1 MMFGYLLGATNIQ
14 SEIIPYARYLL
25 KNDANDSIGDKDGV
39 IVGGN
44 ITFDGIQASFD
55 GNSIIQ
61 TQLALNIYTY
71 SFNFK
76 FTLFSTSGYTFLT
89 DSTTRV
95 VVGVYNNNLM
105 LYNNN
110 GFITIATNVIDINTE
125 YNVVVV
131 FDGDKCTINLNG
143 ITYINNITPVQLGA
157 FFKMG
162 GEQNNTAGLSLD
174 GTMRNFNVYGRALT
188 ESEINILANQ

>member
-1 MMFGYLLGATNIQ
+1 MFGYLLGATNTQ

-25 KNDANDSIGDKDGV
+25 KNDANDSIGDKDGA

-44 ITFDGIQASFD
+44 ITFDGTQATFD

-95 VVGVYNNNLM
+95 VIAVYENNL
-105 LYNNN
+105 LLFNN
-110 GFITIATNVIDINTE
+110 GFITIDTNVIDINTE
-125 YNVVVV
+125 YNIVAV
-131 FDGDKCTINLNG
+131 FDGDQSTINLNG
-143 ITYINNITPVQLGA
+143 TTYINTIIPTQLA
-157 FFKMG
+157 SFFLMG
-162 GEQNNTAGLSLD
+162 GEKSNTAGLALD
-174 GTMRNFNVYGRALT
+174 GTMRNFNVYDRALT